1 MFIMARKWWTLAL
14 RGLAAVLFGVAA
26 FVVPQITLLVLVALF
41 GAYALVDGVF
51 ALVAAFS
58 RDLDR
63 RQWWAL
69 IAEGVAGIGIAVI
82 AFAWP
87 GVTAVTLVYLIAAW
101 AVLTGVLEII
111 VAVRLRKEIEGEWLM
126 ALGGVLSIAFGALLA
141 VYPVAG
147 ALSVVWLI
155 GAYAVFF
162 GALLIALGFRLRGR
176 REPGREPGLTRFAP
190 GH

>member
-26 FVVPQITLLVLVALF
+26 FVVPQITLLVLVAMF

>member
-26 FVVPQITLLVLVALF
+26 FVLPQITLLVLVAMF

-58 RDLDR
+58 RDFDR

-69 IAEGVAGIGIAVI
+69 IAEGVAGLGIAVI
-82 AFAWP
+82 TFLWP
-87 GVTAVTLVYLIAAW
+87 GVTAISLVYLIAAW
-101 AVLTGVLEII
+101 AMLTGVFEII
-111 VAVRLRKEIEGEWLM
+111 AAVRLRKEIEGEWLL
-126 ALGGVLSIAFGALLA
+126 ALGGALSIFFGLVLMA
-141 VYPVAG
+141 YPVAG

-155 GAYAVFF
+155 GAYAIFF
-162 GALLIALGFRLRGR
+162 GAVLIALGFKLRGR
-176 REPGREPGLTRFAP
+176 REPGRTADATRFAP

>member
-26 FVVPQITLLVLVALF
+26 FVVPQITLLFLVAMF

-69 IAEGVAGIGIAVI
+69 IAEGVAGVGIAVI

-141 VYPVAG
+141 VHPVAG